1 MKDEIIEQRPDSSL
15 IPHTSSFSADDS
27 SLIVPPSSFS
37 SELAA
42 IRDQGLYRV
51 RRRLQSS
58 QGPRIRW
65 KGREFLNFSSNDYL
79 NLAADPRLAR
89 AAARAAGR
97 YGVGAG
103 ASPLISGL
111 SPPLRRLERDL
122 AAWEETEAAL
132 VFSSGFAA
140 NLGVIGALA
149 GPDDAVL
156 SDAYNHASLI
166 DGCRLSKARVHV
178 YRHADV
184 HHLDELLR
192 REGQSARRRLIV
204 TDSIFSMDGDGA
216 PLREIMELAREHDA
230 LVVLDEAHATGVLGE
245 KGRGLAEML
254 LASLTPR
261 VSVSHTN
268 PRRERGNRAPTRSV
282 SEEAFGDRL
291 IRIGT
296 LSKALGSQ
304 GGFVCGSR
312 PLIQLLVNR
321 CRPYIYST
329 ALAPPCA
336 AAARRA
342 VALVQAEPN
351 RRQHLLGLAAVLRAR
366 LQDLGFAGTRSQC
379 HIVPVIVEEAT
390 KAMELSARLADRG
403 LLVPAIRPPS
413 VPEGTSRL
421 RISLTAGHT
430 EEDVERLVLELKR
443 SRY

>member
-1 MKDEIIEQRPDSSL
+1 MKDETIQQRPDSSL
-15 IPHTSSFSADDS
+15 IPHTPSLSADDS
-27 SLIVPPSSFS
+27 SFVASPSSVSSVPPSSFS

-51 RRRLQSS
+51 RRRLQSA
-58 QGPRIRW
+58 QGARIRW
-65 KGREFLNFSSNDYL
+65 RGREFLNFSSNDYL

-89 AAARAAGR
+89 AAVRAARR

-111 SPPLRRLERDL
+111 SPPLRRLEREL
-122 AAWEETEAAL
+122 AGWEETETAL

-192 REGQSARRRLIV
+192 REGPSARRRLIV
-204 TDSIFSMDGDGA
+204 TDSIFSMDGDEA

-245 KGRGLAEML
+245 KGRGLAEL
-254 LASLTPR
+254 LLGEDVFS
-261 VSVSHTN
+261 
-268 PRRERGNRAPTRSV
+268 G
-282 SEEAFGDRL
+282 RL

-312 PLIQLLVNR
+312 PLIELLVNR

-351 RRQHLLGLAAVLRAR
+351 RRQHLLGLAGVLRAR
-366 LQDLGFAGTRSQC
+366 LQDLGFASTRSQC
-379 HIVPVIVEEAT
+379 HIVPVIVGEAT
-390 KAMELSARLADRG
+390 EAMELSARLADRG

-421 RISLTAGHT
+421 RISLMAGHT